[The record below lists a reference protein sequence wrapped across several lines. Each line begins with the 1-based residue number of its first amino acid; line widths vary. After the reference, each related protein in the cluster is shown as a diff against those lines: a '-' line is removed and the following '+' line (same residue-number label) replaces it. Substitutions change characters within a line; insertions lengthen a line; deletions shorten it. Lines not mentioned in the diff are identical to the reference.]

1 MANKLLGIFL
11 CLILSAC
18 STPPTAPT
26 TDERT
31 VRQGRGEG
39 EKLCTKNPP
48 PGYTSG
54 MEVRL
59 KAELPLAGT
68 TEAQAEGVLKNYFDQ
83 HPRRGTDRGEDLEKY
98 LFHLCRMSNNGEWSP
113 DTTQRLITFF
123 VDRWATPK
131 SEAAAPPPDPRCTKQ
146 LEHGYALRE
155 RIDNEYWQSR
165 RAGTFLDRRDE
176 FTARWG
182 EEAGEWAAETRAILL
197 QIGGPTA
204 KGRFQNAQTPI
215 GMVSGD
221 VKWNNIRNF
230 LRTRLAALESICK
243 AP

>member
-18 STPPTAPT
+18 STPPKAPI

-31 VRQGRGEG
+31 LHQGRGEV
-39 EKLCTKNPP
+39 EKLHKENHTNE
-48 PGYTSG
+48 TDA
-54 MEVRL
+54 RL
-59 KAELPLAGT
+59 KPELPLAGT
-68 TEAQAEGVLKNYFDQ
+68 TEAQ
-83 HPRRGTDRGEDLEKY
+83 
-98 LFHLCRMSNNGEWSP
+98 
-113 DTTQRLITFF
+113 
-123 VDRWATPK
+123 
-131 SEAAAPPPDPRCTKQ
+131 AAAPPPDPRCTKQ
-146 LEHGYALRE
+146 LEQGYALRE

-165 RAGTFLDRRDE
+165 RAGTFLERRDE

-182 EEAGEWAAETRAILL
+182 EEAGEWAAETRAVLL

-204 KGRFQNAQTPI
+204 KGRFQHAQAPI

-243 AP
+243 TP

>member
-1 MANKLLGIFL
+1 MANKLFGIFL

-18 STPPTAPT
+18 SAPPKAPTA
-26 TDERT
+26 DERT
-31 VRQGRGEG
+31 MRQGSGEV
-39 EKLCTKNPP
+39 EKLYTENPP
-48 PGYTSG
+48 PGYTNG
-54 MEVRL
+54 TETRV
-59 KAELPLAGT
+59 KAELPLEGT
-68 TEAQAEGVLKNYFDQ
+68 TEAQA
-83 HPRRGTDRGEDLEKY
+83 
-98 LFHLCRMSNNGEWSP
+98 
-113 DTTQRLITFF
+113 
-123 VDRWATPK
+123 
-131 SEAAAPPPDPRCTKQ
+131 APTPPDSRCTKQ

-182 EEAGEWAAETRAILL
+182 NEAGEWADETRAVLL

>member
-1 MANKLLGIFL
+1 M
-11 CLILSAC
+11 
-18 STPPTAPT
+18 
-26 TDERT
+26 
-31 VRQGRGEG
+31 RQGRGEV
-39 EKLCTKNPP
+39 EKLYTESQL
-48 PGYTSG
+48 PGYTN
-54 MEVRL
+54 EADARL
-59 KAELPLAGT
+59 KAEVPLEGT
-68 TEAQAEGVLKNYFDQ
+68 TETQAAV
-83 HPRRGTDRGEDLEKY
+83 
-98 LFHLCRMSNNGEWSP
+98 
-113 DTTQRLITFF
+113 
-123 VDRWATPK
+123 
-131 SEAAAPPPDPRCTKQ
+131 PPPDSRCIKQ
-146 LEHGYALRE
+146 LKQGYALRE

-182 EEAGEWAAETRAILL
+182 EEAGEWAAETRAVLL